1 MALPAPACS
10 HRPPPQHLPLF
21 PVCPHQRPALVL
33 IGGWGTRSESE
44 PEPET
49 PAVAGARKA
58 WPHPHRHP
66 SWFSAPFTSTWLLS
80 RPPHAHAQA
89 HTRQAWSEGHLAV
102 ADSERAAREPGAAFR
117 QPHTAIFLCGAS
129 ARSTQGCQA
138 QGFQPA
144 PLHVLAITPWALGPP
159 ASCFP
164 DLHLQP
170 GSSLMLGLQQML
182 RVSRPV
188 EDAAGVGSS
197 GRGGAGVGGGLGP
210 SDRISSL
217 LGRGWSA
224 EAEGDPGLRAALLQ
238 RAQLHGAGPRNGNAE
253 RIPVPSWSPHTMP
266 PCPGL
271 PDRKSVV

>member
-1 MALPAPACS
+1 M
-10 HRPPPQHLPLF
+10 
-21 PVCPHQRPALVL
+21 
-33 IGGWGTRSESE
+33 G
-44 PEPET
+44 
-49 PAVAGARKA
+49 AGKA

-80 RPPHAHAQA
+80 RPRPPHAQA
-89 HTRQAWSEGHLAV
+89 HTCQVWSEGHSAI

-117 QPHTAIFLCGAS
+117 QPHTAIFLWGAS
-129 ARSTQGCQA
+129 TRSTQGCQA

-170 GSSLMLGLQQML
+170 GSSLMLGLQQEML
-182 RVSRPV
+182 RVSCPV

-197 GRGGAGVGGGLGP
+197 GWEVPGWAVGLATLTA
-210 SDRISSL
+210 SL
-217 LGRGWSA
+217 LCPAIAGAVR
-224 EAEGDPGLRAALLQ
+224 AEGDPGLRAALLQ

-266 PCPGL
+266 PRPGL
-271 PDRKSVV
+271 PLCLVLSPRDNIRNRNKISLVS